1 MTRRCFLTA
10 STAKAV
16 GSKVLAAMSG
26 GVDSST
32 AALLLREQGYDC
44 VGCTMKLYDNE
55 DAGLPSR
62 RTCCSLDD
70 VEDARAVAFRLG
82 IPYYVF
88 NFKDS
93 FRVLV
98 MEKFASSYENG
109 LTPNPCI
116 DCNRF
121 LKFGRLYER
130 SAVLGCSHI
139 ATGHYAR
146 IEERSGRYYLKK
158 ALDETKDQSYF
169 LYTMTQEQLAHTL
182 FPLGGLR
189 KSEVRRIAGRHGLAN
204 AEKPDSQDICFAPD
218 GDYAAAV
225 ERISGRPGRPGPF
238 VDRDGVILGEH
249 RGIIHYTVGQRRG
262 LGISSSEPLYVCR
275 ISAGENTVTLGGRDD
290 LFRDCADTEEFHWIA
305 GEIPDGPVRC
315 AVRLRSCQTQRP
327 ATAFPTGGDTVRIV
341 FDEPQRAVTPGQA
354 AVLYDGNTVLGGGV
368 ICPSD

>member
-1 MTRRCFLTA
+1 
-10 STAKAV
+10 
-16 GSKVLAAMSG
+16 MSG
-26 GVDSST
+26 GVDSSV

-44 VGCTMKLYDNE
+44 VGCTMKLYGNE
-55 DAGLPSR
+55 DTGLPRR

-70 VEDARAVAFRLG
+70 VEDARAAAFRLG

-93 FRVLV
+93 FRALV

-121 LKFGRLYER
+121 LKFGRLLER
-130 SAVLGCSHI
+130 AAVLGCSHI

-169 LYTMTQEQLAHTL
+169 LYSMTQEQLAHTL
-182 FPLGGLR
+182 FPLGGLH
-189 KSEVRRIAGRHGLAN
+189 KSEVRRIAGGHGLVN
-204 AEKPDSQDICFAPD
+204 AEKPDSQDICFVPD

-238 VDRDGVILGEH
+238 VDRDGNILGKH

-262 LGISSSEPLYVCR
+262 LGISSAEALYVCK
-275 ISAGENTVTLGGRDD
+275 ISARENTVTLGGNDD
-290 LFRDCADTEEFHWIA
+290 LFRTCADTGEFHWIA
-305 GEIPDGPVRC
+305 GEAPDGPVRC
-315 AVRLRSCQTQRP
+315 AVKLRSCQAERP
-327 ATAFPTGGDTVRIV
+327 ATAVPTGEDTVRIV
-341 FDEPQRAVTPGQA
+341 FDEPQRAVAPGQA
-354 AVLYDGNTVLGGGV
+354 AVLYDGDTVLGGGV
-368 ICPSD
+368 ICPAD